1 MSRAES
7 IAHSGDTL
15 RERFRPLAGYC
26 PCKMTQSNIRANST
40 LTLRDR
46 RLVPKEPPT
55 SMSTPAPEARIDQ
68 VWSRESTPLN
78 PSSEAGKGVV
88 ECLLLAH
95 LTKRALSLMVTIF
108 LAH

>member
-1 MSRAES
+1 
-7 IAHSGDTL
+7 
-15 RERFRPLAGYC
+15 
-26 PCKMTQSNIRANST
+26 
-40 LTLRDR
+40 
-46 RLVPKEPPT
+46 
-55 SMSTPAPEARIDQ
+55 MSTPAPEARIDQ

-95 LTKRALSLMVTIF
+95 LTKRAPSLMVTIF